1 VADGFDWS
9 EASVLAEARA
19 AAGFSARAAA
29 GLSARAAAGLADF
42 GDEGFRPGLRALLR
56 TYAENPFSEK
66 GRARGRRRI
75 VSLLVTRLR
84 VEAALARHPEILAR
98 PVSHPIVLTGLPRSA
113 TSALFN
119 LLGEDPAA
127 RPLRLW
133 ETQCPD
139 PLEGL
144 APGAPDPRREAI
156 DAYYAKG
163 REKHPEWTKI
173 HFTSADTPEEC
184 VLLHA
189 YAFHGVQLGIE
200 PLLEPY
206 ASWYQA
212 EVSDLRPLYAY
223 QKRLMQL
230 LDWQR
235 PGERW
240 LLKAPAHLWGLDAL
254 AATFPDVAIVWT
266 HRDPVAC
273 TASACSMTAALMTT
287 LESLDARWLGPR
299 VLEFY
304 ARSLDRGLAARE
316 RMDPA
321 RVVDVSHDEFVG
333 DPVGVAKRVYEHFGL
348 ALGGSALAAFERHA
362 AANPRAK
369 HGRHEY
375 DLESFG
381 LDEARVR
388 ERFRAYADRFPGL
401 TE

>member
-1 VADGFDWS
+1 VAEAYDWS
-9 EASVLAEARA
+9 EASVLSEARA
-19 AAGFSARAAA
+19 AAG
-29 GLSARAAAGLADF
+29 LEDL
-42 GDEGFRPGLRALLR
+42 GDESFRPGLRALLE
-56 TYAENPFSEK
+56 TYAGNPFTEK
-66 GRARGRRRI
+66 GQRRSRRRV

-84 VEAALARHPEILAR
+84 VEAALARPPEIRQR
-98 PVSHPIVLTGLPRSA
+98 PGAHPIFLTGLPRSA
-113 TSALFN
+113 TSALFS

-133 ETQCPD
+133 ETQCPE
-139 PLEGL
+139 PLEDHV
-144 APGAPDPRREAI
+144 PGAPDPRRQAI
-156 DAYYAKG
+156 DDYYAKG
-163 REKHPEWTKI
+163 REKNPAWTRI

-206 ASWYQA
+206 ASWYRSQ
-212 EVSDLRPLYAY
+212 VDDLRPLYAY
-223 QKRLMQL
+223 QKQLMQL

-287 LESLDARWLGPR
+287 LDGLDKHWLGPR
-299 VLEFY
+299 VLDFY
-304 ARSLDRGLAARE
+304 ASSLDRGLAARE

-321 RVVDVSHDEFVG
+321 RVVDVSHDEFVR
-333 DPVGVAKRVYEHFGL
+333 DPVAVARRIYRHFGL
-348 ALGGSALAAFERHA
+348 PETDAARAAFEAHA

-369 HGRHEY
+369 HGSHDYR
-375 DLESFG
+375 LEEFG
-381 LDEARVR
+381 LTESGVR
-388 ERFRAYADRFPGL
+388 ERFRGYTERFSD
-401 TE
+401 

>member
-1 VADGFDWS
+1 
-9 EASVLAEARA
+9 
-19 AAGFSARAAA
+19 
-29 GLSARAAAGLADF
+29 
-42 GDEGFRPGLRALLR
+42 
-56 TYAENPFSEK
+56 
-66 GRARGRRRI
+66 
-75 VSLLVTRLR
+75 VSLLVKRLEI
-84 VEAALARHPEILAR
+84 EAAFAKHPEVLAR
-98 PVSHPIVLTGLPRSA
+98 PVARPVVLTGLPRSA

-119 LLGEDPAA
+119 LLGEDAAA

-139 PLEGL
+139 PLESRPP
-144 APGAPDPRREAI
+144 AAEDPRRAAI

-163 REKHPEWTKI
+163 REKNPEWTKI

-189 YAFHGVQLGIE
+189 YACHGVQLGIE

-206 ASWYQA
+206 ASWYEA
-212 EVSDLRPLYAY
+212 EASDLRPLYAY
-223 QKRLMQL
+223 QKRLLQL

-287 LESLDARWLGPR
+287 LEGLDRRWLGPR

-316 RMDPA
+316 KLDPA
-321 RVVDVSHDEFVG
+321 RVFDVSHDEFVS
-333 DPVGVAKRVYEHFGL
+333 DAVGVAKRVYAHFGL
-348 ALGGSALAAFERHA
+348 PLTPAALAAFEKHA
-362 AANPRAK
+362 ADNPRAK

-375 DLESFG
+375 DLAAFG
-381 LDEARVR
+381 LSEARVR
-388 ERFRAYADRFPGL
+388 DRFQAYQERFPGL

>member
-1 VADGFDWS
+1 MT
-9 EASVLAEARA
+9 EAIDFGEEGVLAEARA
-19 AAGFSARAAA
+19 AAG
-29 GLSARAAAGLADF
+29 LSDF
-42 GDEGFRPGLRALLR
+42 GDESFRAGLSALLR
-56 TYAENPFSEK
+56 TYDQNAFSAK
-66 GRARGRRRI
+66 GRARSRRR
-75 VSLLVTRLR
+75 VVGLLSKRLE
-84 VEAALARHPEILAR
+84 VEAALARHPEILTR
-98 PVSHPIVLTGLPRSA
+98 PLAPPIVLTGLPRSA

-133 ETQCPD
+133 EAQCPD
-139 PLEGL
+139 PLPGQ
-144 APGAPDPRREAI
+144 APGAKDPRREAI

-163 REKHPEWTKI
+163 REKHPDWTRI

-212 EVSDLRPLYAY
+212 QVADLRPLYAY
-223 QKRLMQL
+223 QKKLMQL

-254 AATFPDVAIVWT
+254 AATFEGVAIVWT

-287 LESLDARWLGPR
+287 LEGLDKHWLGP
-299 VLEFY
+299 VVMEFY
-304 ARSLDRGLAARE
+304 ARSLDRALAARE
-316 RMDPA
+316 KMDA
-321 RVVDVSHDEFVG
+321 RRVVDVSHDEFVS
-333 DPVGVAKRVYEHFGL
+333 DAVGVAKRSYAHFGL
-348 ALGGSALAAFERHA
+348 ALTQAALAAFERHA
-362 AANPRAK
+362 SANPRAK
-369 HGRHEY
+369 HGRHDY
-375 DLESFG
+375 DLAEFG
-381 LDEARVR
+381 LDESRVR
-388 ERFRAYADRFPGL
+388 ARFRAYQERFPGL